1 MNDADEPHRKN
12 GCTPLHLAHFCTI
25 VDTNPDKTI
34 RELTDAG
41 ADINNPG
48 SRKCGKFPI
57 EHAIQHQ
64 RLNSVRVLLSLGS
77 QVHTTTTIC
86 NSCNNCVATL
96 LWEIHKSK
104 ITAEL
109 LLIPSQLLGFT

>member
-1 MNDADEPHRKN
+1 MSSAINLVTYLSDEPHRKN

-25 VDTNPDKTI
+25 DDTNPDRTI
-34 RELTDAG
+34 RELTAAG

-64 RLNSVRVLLSLGS
+64 RLNSVQVLLSLGS
-77 QVHTTTTIC
+77 QVH
-86 NSCNNCVATL
+86 NPNPSRSCSVFEAGQT
-96 LWEIHKSK
+96 K
-104 ITAEL
+104 TAVYVDR
-109 LLIPSQLLGFT
+109 I